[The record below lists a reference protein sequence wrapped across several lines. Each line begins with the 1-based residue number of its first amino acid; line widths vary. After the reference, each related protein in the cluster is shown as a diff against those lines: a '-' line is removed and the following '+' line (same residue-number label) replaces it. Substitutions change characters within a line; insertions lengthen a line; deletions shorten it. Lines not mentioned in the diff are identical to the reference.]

1 MVDEIKTQDV
11 NAPANGE
18 VETEEIDDESSNL
31 PFPNARVV
39 RIIKNNLKAEHQLKR
54 EVKEAANILLGE
66 ILSDISTTMD
76 TEQFYTLSIEHFNI
90 AARKY
95 REVYLQEKRMLK
107 MKKLLEKQRAELDEA
122 IEEIDVRLRESANK
136 TQQVQN
142 QTPAPTTQ

>member
-1 MVDEIKTQDV
+1 MSEEV
-11 NAPANGE
+11 ANQE
-18 VETEEIDDESSNL
+18 ANPNPTEETIDEENENL

-39 RIIKNNLKAEHQLKR
+39 RIIKENLKAEHQLKR
-54 EVKEAANILLGE
+54 EVKESANYLLQE

-76 TEQFYTLSIEHFNI
+76 QEPFYTLSVEHFNM

-136 TQQVQN
+136 TQTNNQQN
-142 QTPAPTTQ
+142 TTMQQTQ